1 MQESDS
7 LTSRSN
13 DGPALRRV
21 LGRWDLT
28 AIGINQVIGGAIFLV
43 PAQIF
48 LHLGAWSPFAIVGVG
63 LCSILVVLCFAESGS
78 RFESTGGAY
87 LYTRQAFG
95 RFVGLEVA
103 WMQWFTRVTSLASV
117 ANGIVMAMGFYLP
130 AAGSG
135 FLRIAIITVITAVL
149 TLVNIWGVKQSASL
163 VNTLTVAKLVPLIG
177 LILLG
182 ALHFRSFAYPA
193 FTHVSR
199 SDVTV
204 ATLLLVFTFGG
215 FDVIGIPAGE
225 AKSPRRDI
233 PFAFLASVIG
243 VTLIFTLLQLIL
255 MGAYPGLATSQ
266 TPVADVMQ
274 QFTGPAGAL
283 FVGAGAVLSMIGNNA
298 GQILSGS
305 RILFALA
312 KRGELPSAFARVHA
326 EYRTPTNAIIVTA
339 AVALTLALT
348 GSFVWL
354 AAVSAIARLTAYAGT
369 AAATM
374 KLRRMD
380 MDRKEQVPPATF
392 VIPGGAT
399 VPILA
404 LATSVL
410 ILAGATRDQL
420 ISGTI
425 ALVVGALLFAI
436 SSRSWT
442 VPDPTAGIAHLTEV
456 PTPQGGTHVVD

>member
-63 LCSILVVLCFAESGS
+63 LCSILVALCFAESGS

-87 LYTRQAFG
+87 LYTREAFG

-130 AAGSG
+130 AAASG
-135 FLRIAIITVITAVL
+135 FLRIAVITVITAVL

-182 ALHFRSFAYPA
+182 AWHFRSFAYPA

-225 AKSPRRDI
+225 AKSPRHDI

-255 MGAYPGLATSQ
+255 MGAYPGLASSQ

-274 QFTGPAGAL
+274 QFAGPVGAL
-283 FVGAGAVLSMIGNNA
+283 LVGAGAVLSMIGNNA

-326 EYRTPTNAIIVTA
+326 EYRTPTNAILVTA
-339 AVALTLALT
+339 AVALALALT

-354 AAVSAIARLTAYAGT
+354 AAISAIARLTAYAGT

-380 MDRKEQVPPATF
+380 RKEEVAPATF

-410 ILAGATRDQL
+410 ILAGATREQL

-436 SSRSWT
+436 SGRSQI
-442 VPDPTAGIAHLTEV
+442 VPDPTAGIANLTEA
-456 PTPQGGTHVVD
+456 PTSQGGTHVD